1 MCIGTK
7 WISRIELIVIY
18 SNKGKLRNF
27 DFVGIPCLEIF
38 LNMPTCKCSNMW
50 KEIPWQK
57 WNRSK
62 KN

>member
-1 MCIGTK
+1 MGIGTK

-27 DFVGIPCLEIF
+27 DFVGIPYLEIF

-50 KEIPWQK
+50 EEIPW
-57 WNRSK
+57 
-62 KN
+62 